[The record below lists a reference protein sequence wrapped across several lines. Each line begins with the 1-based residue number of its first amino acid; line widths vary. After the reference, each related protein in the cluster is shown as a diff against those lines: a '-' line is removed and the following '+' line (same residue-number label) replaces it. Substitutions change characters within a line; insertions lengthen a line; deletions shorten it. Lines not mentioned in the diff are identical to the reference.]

1 MKRRLS
7 ALAAILALAVGNA
20 VMAAPL
26 DDMVP
31 KDAVVYA
38 GWAGADSLQT
48 QYDQSNL
55 KAIIE
60 ASAIKQFI
68 ANQLPKLIDK
78 ANQQDPNAGEE
89 IGKLQK
95 GLAIA
100 WHHPTAFYFCPLTF
114 KENGPP
120 AARFGLLCD
129 AGTDA
134 KALSDLLNDAI
145 AKVPQDKDLPVHV
158 AEEGS
163 VVLLTFGAQDTLSS
177 LKAGG
182 ALKGNAA
189 FTSTMAQAKQNSP
202 AVALF
207 VDVPQILTQIRA
219 GMATG
224 APPDAQQKFKALM
237 DALGVNGVGPLAYQ
251 GGFDK
256 KGWSEE
262 AFASITGPRTGVL
275 ALTDNG
281 PLSDNAL
288 AVVPKDAAA
297 FSASKLDLHKIYTE
311 ALSIVGK
318 VDDRAANEIDQHIA
332 EVNQALGVNIERDI
346 LAPLG
351 DEWVYYRAPGSD
363 GSLSMALVSHLKDGP
378 AFARTLDTFEKM
390 FNEKSGSPFKVEKV
404 TVGKQEV
411 SMVAVFMY
419 SIAWTVKDG
428 YFYVS
433 SLNGIG
439 NAMAQVDTKAPSI
452 ATSELYQAVM
462 AGMPKGVKFNSIH
475 YSHPA
480 RIYPELRTM
489 ALGLIPMARSAG
501 VDLPMNLLPDP
512 TSVSEFMGPGGNV
525 SWSDD
530 AGFHFVGHIAFPGA
544 EILGQQS
551 SPTSSKVVALGA
563 ALLQNNLVP
572 ARTPAKT
579 AGR

>member
-1 MKRRLS
+1 
-7 ALAAILALAVGNA
+7 
-20 VMAAPL
+20 
-26 DDMVP
+26 
-31 KDAVVYA
+31 
-38 GWAGADSLQT
+38 
-48 QYDQSNL
+48 
-55 KAIIE
+55 
-60 ASAIKQFI
+60 
-68 ANQLPKLIDK
+68 
-78 ANQQDPNAGEE
+78 
-89 IGKLQK
+89 
-95 GLAIA
+95 
-100 WHHPTAFYFCPLTF
+100 
-114 KENGPP
+114 
-120 AARFGLLCD
+120 
-129 AGTDA
+129 
-134 KALSDLLNDAI
+134 
-145 AKVPQDKDLPVHV
+145 
-158 AEEGS
+158 
-163 VVLLTFGAQDTLSS
+163 
-177 LKAGG
+177 
-182 ALKGNAA
+182 
-189 FTSTMAQAKQNSP
+189 
-202 AVALF
+202 
-207 VDVPQILTQIRA
+207 
-219 GMATG
+219 
-224 APPDAQQKFKALM
+224 
-237 DALGVNGVGPLAYQ
+237 
-251 GGFDK
+251 
-256 KGWSEE
+256 
-262 AFASITGPRTGVL
+262 
-275 ALTDNG
+275 
-281 PLSDNAL
+281 
-288 AVVPKDAAA
+288 
-297 FSASKLDLHKIYTE
+297 
-311 ALSIVGK
+311 
-318 VDDRAANEIDQHIA
+318 
-332 EVNQALGVNIERDI
+332 
-346 LAPLG
+346 
-351 DEWVYYRAPGSD
+351 
-363 GSLSMALVSHLKDGP
+363 
-378 AFARTLDTFEKM
+378 M